1 VGFQEELGDLFDPA
15 LVEQGDYT
23 LESAA
28 DAMQRL
34 LDRAPDV
41 DAVFAASDLMASGA
55 MATLRRNGKR
65 VPDDIAVAGFDDSG
79 LAATLDPPLTT
90 MRQPFDQVSDNMV
103 DLLLRVIDGKEPPSV
118 VLDTTLVVRQST

>member
-1 VGFQEELGDLFDPA
+1 
-15 LVEQGDYT
+15 
-23 LESAA
+23 
-28 DAMQRL
+28 MQRL
-34 LDRAPDV
+34 LDRAPDI

-65 VPDDIAVAGFDDSG
+65 VPSDVAVAGFDDSG
-79 LAATLDPPLTT
+79 LAASLEPPLTT

-118 VLDTTLVVRQST
+118 VLPTALVVREST